1 MKKEN
6 RNQIKS
12 ADENGGNPDT
22 VSPKM
27 IQSDVHQ
34 KKKKKSYL
42 IRTKERHN
50 AKGFL
55 PHGLP
60 DFPKKN

>member
-12 ADENGGNPDT
+12 AGENGGNPDT

-34 KKKKKSYL
+34 KKKKKIIFDSY
-42 IRTKERHN
+42 
-50 AKGFL
+50 KGTT
-55 PHGLP
+55 
-60 DFPKKN
+60 